1 MNVNNFNKM
10 TNKEKFEF
18 ILHGGINLIDYISD
32 ENDTIDVM
40 NLLYDEKSDTLEIY
54 STYTGDRYDV
64 EYIEYNGDNYFN
76 VKTDEYLLELESVKF
91 VKAFNEDGSIKK
103 ETKETIMEIKV
114 EVGDEDL
121 RSVKKYFELVSS
133 NSKVFD
139 SLDNLKDFI
148 KDKFYHSYVTTIV
161 SGLLEDRDINM
172 IKNGIEIKRGDSFA
186 NISISKFK
194 GIN

>member
-91 VKAFNEDGSIKK
+91 VKAFNEDGSIEK

-172 IKNGIEIKRGDSFA
+172 IKKGIEIKRGDSFA

>member
-18 ILHGGINLIDYISD
+18 ILHNGIHLIDYISD
-32 ENDTIDVM
+32 NNDTIDVM

-64 EYIEYNGDNYFN
+64 EYIEYNGNSYFN

-91 VKAFNEDGSIKK
+91 IKTFDEDGSIRK
-103 ETKETIMEIKV
+103 ETEETIMEIKV

-121 RSVKKYFELVSS
+121 RNVKKYFELVSS
-133 NSKVFD
+133 DSKVFD

-148 KDKFYHSYVTTIV
+148 KDKFYHSYVATIV

-172 IKNGIEIKRGDSFA
+172 IKKGIEIKRGDPFA